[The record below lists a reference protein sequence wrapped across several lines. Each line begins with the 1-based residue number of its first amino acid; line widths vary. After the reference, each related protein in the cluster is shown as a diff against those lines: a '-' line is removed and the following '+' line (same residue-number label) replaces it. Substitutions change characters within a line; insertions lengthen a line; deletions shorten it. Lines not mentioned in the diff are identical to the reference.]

1 MIRPRLTSTPS
12 RIGILSAFR
21 FPHPVGSEFYQQV
34 LESIDIDVVVFDLD
48 CRYQFVNES
57 AIRNPEVR
65 AWIIGKT
72 DVEYCIHRGKDRAI
86 GERRMATQRTVIE
99 TGIALSFEEELVGR
113 DSKPVYMV
121 RRICPIR
128 EDGRVVGLIGYG
140 FDITELRRD
149 QMALLEGNQQYA
161 AALRAV
167 EESEARF
174 RLVSRATND
183 VVWDWS
189 MPDDRVW
196 WNDAVQSVFGHA
208 RAAMAGSVD
217 GWIRHV
223 HEDDRDRILGEIEM
237 AIGAG
242 EQSWQSE
249 YRFRRADGTYAS
261 VFDRGYIIRD
271 EQQRAIRM
279 IGAMQ
284 DQTERHALEAQLR
297 QAQKME
303 AVGQLAAGV
312 AHDFNNIM
320 TAVSAYAELIMQD
333 LPSDSPIRADA
344 AEIHHAGLRAR
355 ELTHQ
360 LLAFSRK
367 QVVRPEVLSFHDLM
381 RGTENLLRR
390 SLGGRTALT
399 LRLSPEPCWVL
410 VDRGQLI
417 QIVMNLVLNA
427 RDAMR
432 DQGGEVVIETSVRDR
447 DELLRRRVD
456 LPVAAAG
463 REHTASMYV
472 ELAVRDTGVG
482 MDDETQR
489 RMFEPFFTTKPMGE
503 GSGLGLATVYGIT
516 TQANGFVWAESE
528 PGKGT
533 TFRVLLPLTSA
544 PPTAV
549 EERSPNTES
558 RSGTLVLVVEDEPAV
573 RMSVVR
579 MLRRRGYDVVEA
591 ANAAAAIDIWRA
603 RAREVDAMVS
613 DVVMPGMRGP
623 ELATRLRD
631 DRPDL
636 PVVFISG
643 YTADALTSAELSS
656 TSSVFLRKPFTSEE
670 LDGALQAVLPRTK
683 GLAGV

>member
-1 MIRPRLTSTPS
+1 M
-12 RIGILSAFR
+12 SAFR
-21 FPHPVGSEFYQQV
+21 FPHPVGSEFHQQV
-34 LESIDIDVVVFDLD
+34 LESIDIDVVVFDLE

-72 DVEYCIHRGKDRAI
+72 DVEYCLHRGKDRAI
-86 GERRMATQRTVIE
+86 GERRMATQQKVIE

-128 EDGRVVGLIGYG
+128 EEGRVIGLIGYG

-149 QMALLEGNQQYA
+149 QMALREGNQKYA

-189 MPDDRVW
+189 LPDDRVW
-196 WNDAVQSVFGHA
+196 WNDAVESVFGHSK
-208 RAAMAGSVD
+208 AAMGGSVD
-217 GWIRHV
+217 GWIQCL
-223 HEDDRDRILGEIEM
+223 HEDDRNRILGEIEM
-237 AIGAG
+237 AIGTG

-271 EQQRAIRM
+271 ERQRAIRM

-320 TAVSAYAELIMQD
+320 TAVSAYAELIMQE

-367 QVVRPEVLSFHDLM
+367 QVVRPEVLSSNDLL

-390 SLGGRTALT
+390 SLGGRTTLT
-399 LRLSPEPCWVL
+399 LRLSPDPCRVL
-410 VDRGQLI
+410 VDRGHFI

-432 DQGGEVVIETSVRDR
+432 DQGGEVVIETSVRHR
-447 DELLRRRVD
+447 DELLQHGAD

-463 REHTASMYV
+463 REHTASTYV
-472 ELAVRDTGVG
+472 ELVVRDNGVG
-482 MDDETQR
+482 MDAETRR

-528 PGKGT
+528 LGKGT
-533 TFRVLLPLTSA
+533 TFRVLLPLTSSA
-544 PPTAV
+544 SPPAA
-549 EERSPNTES
+549 EERRASTES
-558 RSGTLVLVVEDEPAV
+558 RSGTLILVVEDEQAV

-579 MLRRRGYDVVEA
+579 MLRHRGYDVVEA
-591 ANAAAAIDIWRA
+591 PNAAGAIDLWRA
-603 RAREVDAMVS
+603 RARDIDAMVS

-643 YTADALTSAELSS
+643 YTADALTATELSS
-656 TSSVFLRKPFTSEE
+656 AYSISLRKPFTFEE
-670 LDGALQAVLPRTK
+670 LDDALQTVLRRPK
-683 GLAGV
+683 VPAGV